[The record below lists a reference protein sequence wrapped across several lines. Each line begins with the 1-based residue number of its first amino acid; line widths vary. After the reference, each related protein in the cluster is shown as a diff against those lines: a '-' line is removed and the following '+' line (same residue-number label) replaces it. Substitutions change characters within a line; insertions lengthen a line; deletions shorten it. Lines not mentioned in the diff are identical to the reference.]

1 MAEPALLAPEDL
13 STQLDVLQVVL
24 SLYGDDGLDLPRES
38 AQAIEDLA
46 RFLALPLASLGDAGS
61 VSLRDKLPAAVAFG
75 LVLDPLRGS
84 VDASDGRT
92 VRLDVEVPLR
102 RRQQQ
107 ESASLPTRPSASVSQ
122 AGWMARQDHAD
133 LVDFVRTFPYPS
145 DGNNGDAEEE
155 GAASSYILSLAEDLC
170 ERAVPLLLQA
180 PSTEE
185 EEKEK
190 EGATEN
196 ESNKPIRSWHLL
208 VSLSVPSKRADL
220 VSYAVDAGLTGF
232 VLAGKPGLVVVESP
246 TGPAAIDAYWR
257 DIRSRSWSDLPPA
270 SKKVTQ
276 RLVEDGAPACFA
288 GFRDISEQLQPDA
301 PVLGPGGHVRR
312 TDLGALRRWLD
323 AAGGLADRL
332 DAVL

>member
-24 SLYGDDGLDLPRES
+24 SLYGDDGLELPRES

-61 VSLRDKLPAAVAFG
+61 VALRDKLPVAVAFG

-102 RRQQQ
+102 RRQ

-133 LVDFVRTFPYPS
+133 LVDFVRTFPYPG
-145 DGNNGDAEEE
+145 DGDGEAEEE
-155 GAASSYILSLAEDLC
+155 GAGSSYILSLAEDLC

-180 PSTEE
+180 QSTEK
-185 EEKEK
+185 EEKEEK
-190 EGATEN
+190 GATED
-196 ESNKPIRSWHLL
+196 ESNKSTRSWHLL

-246 TGPAAIDAYWR
+246 TGTAAIDAYWR